1 MATSYSKTVTKSE
14 TTGGQKTYASGYV
27 DETTRANK
35 ELYGKDYQESANVT
49 NIYNKLQNKLN
60 NEPGAFSSPYMAQL
74 DTLYN
79 KIVNREKFNYNFN
92 ADPVYQQYKANYISG
107 GKNAMKDTVAQTTA
121 LTGGYSNSYAQTAG
135 QQTYQQYL
143 HELNNIIP
151 QLEQQNYQRYQD
163 EGNNLQNQYNL
174 ASDRYNKDYQTY
186 RDTVADY
193 KADRDYLSNLY
204 QQERSF
210 DYGKYT
216 ANRQY
221 WNDEFWKQRN
231 SESTTDTW
239 SNTTSTSETT
249 TKTSG
254 GGGGSS
260 RSSSNS
266 GSSKIK
272 PLTDKE
278 KKANAS
284 TRSPL
289 TPTDIAGYVKYVK
302 NGGSTKEAWQSRL
315 NQAVRN
321 NYFSNNAA
329 IEVAKQLDLVY

>member
-1 MATSYSKTVTKSE
+1 MASSYSKTVTTSE
-14 TTGGQKTYASGYV
+14 TTGGSKTYASGYV

-35 ELYGKDYQESANVT
+35 ELYGKDYQESAQVK
-49 NIYNKLQNKLN
+49 NIYSQLQNKLN
-60 NEPGAFSSPYMAQL
+60 NEPGKFTSTFDNQL
-74 DTLYN
+74 LNVYN
-79 KIVNREKFNYNFN
+79 KIVNREPFKYNFN

-143 HELNNIIP
+143 QELNNVIP
-151 QLEQQNYQRYQD
+151 QLEQTNYQRYQD
-163 EGNNLQNQYNL
+163 EGQNLQNQYNL
-174 ASDRYNKDYQTY
+174 ASDMRNKEYQQY
-186 RDTVADY
+186 RDTVADF
-193 KADRDYLSNLY
+193 KSDRDYLTNLY
-204 QQERSF
+204 NQERSF

-231 SESTTDTW
+231 SESTTDSW
-239 SNTTSTSETT
+239 SKTTSTSTT
-249 TKTSG
+249 NTSTSG

-260 RSSSNS
+260 RSSSGS
-266 GSSKIK
+266 SSSKIK
-272 PLTDKE
+272 NLTDKE

-302 NGGSTKEAWQSRL
+302 SGGKDKEAWQSRL

-329 IEVAKQLDLVY
+329 IEVAKQLDLVF